1 MTDMPPSVPT
11 TARSGRGVKIAL
23 AISVALN
30 LAVAGMVL
38 GAFLSDDGPR
48 RGMPRD
54 LGFGPFTEALS
65 PEDRRALRRAF
76 MDMAPDFHSA
86 HTAARA
92 EFDTLLATLRATP
105 LDPAALTTALTAIQT
120 RNADRLDLG
129 RALIETRLAQMSDA
143 DRLAFAD
150 RLERGLRGKDGQE
163 KDGQEKDGQ
172 GKDGQGKD

>member
-105 LDPAALTTALTAIQT
+105 LDPAALTTALTAGADG
-120 RNADRLDLG
+120 NALTAVGATDGTIDVS
-129 RALIETRLAQMSDA
+129 ALVTDFICAVAIDA
-143 DRLAFAD
+143 SAKIVFLTCPR
-150 RLERGLRGKDGQE
+150 
-163 KDGQEKDGQ
+163 
-172 GKDGQGKD
+172 